1 MLLKADHDWWLTRK
15 AGMARRR
22 VQYGVVNA
30 SDADVGAGAP
40 GFRATWQSKDDLR
53 QQVMNL
59 SDVPNSGKLYF
70 WDGQLW
76 LRWDDPD
83 DLPGSEEDPLR
94 IKIVCPQNAGML
106 LSSCV
111 NSSQALCQMR
121 INPTLLLVPRKQTR
135 HSLASCCGHYRLYA
149 LSSSWCCKCLRL
161 ASLLCSL
168 LNYWSSSCRSQ
179 CHTS

>member
-1 MLLKADHDWWLTRK
+1 MLPKADHDCCSNRK

-53 QQVMNL
+53 QQVMRI
-59 SDVPNSGKLYF
+59 SDVPTNGKLYF

-83 DLPGSEEDPLR
+83 DLPGPEEDPLR
-94 IKIVCPQNAGML
+94 IKIVCPPIAGTL
-106 LSSCV
+106 LSS
-111 NSSQALCQMR
+111 
-121 INPTLLLVPRKQTR
+121 
-135 HSLASCCGHYRLYA
+135 LA
-149 LSSSWCCKCLRL
+149 
-161 ASLLCSL
+161 
-168 LNYWSSSCRSQ
+168 
-179 CHTS
+179 